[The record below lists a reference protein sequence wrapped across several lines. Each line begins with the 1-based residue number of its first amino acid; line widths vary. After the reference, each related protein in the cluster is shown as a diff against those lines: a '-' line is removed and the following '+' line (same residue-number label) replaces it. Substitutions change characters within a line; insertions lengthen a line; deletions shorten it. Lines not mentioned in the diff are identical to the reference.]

1 MRCKTDG
8 LAEERIEKWIHHS
21 IEDAHDAERV
31 IDEPSRAWLNVK
43 VELIEKENPIWQTKH
58 DKYTHEH
65 QNDFEHSHLSS
76 IPLVTAIVI
85 MSCRLVLLM
94 LVMLNWLLRN
104 CRDCITTR
112 IAIAKTRWISIVCRF
127 PTDFRRWWVLID
139 LFLLACTAAR
149 DFSTLPNLT
158 CNECIEGDEC

>member
-76 IPLVTAIVI
+76 MPLVTAIVI

-94 LVMLNWLLRN
+94 LVMLN
-104 CRDCITTR
+104 
-112 IAIAKTRWISIVCRF
+112 
-127 PTDFRRWWVLID
+127 
-139 LFLLACTAAR
+139 
-149 DFSTLPNLT
+149 
-158 CNECIEGDEC
+158 